1 MQDPFE
7 VATGE
12 REPLPRAVSIERG
25 FHALVMA
32 LLCLITMG
40 NVLVRYFTNI
50 SFAFT
55 EEISVSLMVVMTL
68 VGASTAFHRDRHIA
82 IVFVVN
88 LFGPRARERFARFGL
103 AASMLMF
110 GLLVWYGARMA
121 WDDYR
126 FDVTSPA
133 LGVPQ
138 WFYSVWLPL
147 LSLMIVIRLA
157 NRLRRRWRNGN

>member
-1 MQDPFE
+1 
-7 VATGE
+7 
-12 REPLPRAVSIERG
+12 
-25 FHALVMA
+25 
-32 LLCLITMG
+32 
-40 NVLVRYFTNI
+40 
-50 SFAFT
+50 
-55 EEISVSLMVVMTL
+55 MTL

-110 GLLVWYGARMA
+110 GLLVWYGTRMA
-121 WDDYR
+121 WDDFR

-147 LSLMIVIRLA
+147 LSLLIFARLA
-157 NRLRRRWRNGN
+157 NRLRRRWQSGN